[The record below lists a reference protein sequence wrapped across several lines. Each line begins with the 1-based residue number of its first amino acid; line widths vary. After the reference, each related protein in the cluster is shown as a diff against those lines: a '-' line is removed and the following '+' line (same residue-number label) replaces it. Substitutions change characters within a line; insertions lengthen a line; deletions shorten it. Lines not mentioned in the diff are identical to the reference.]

1 MGSRPSDRSRPGE
14 RPDRAS
20 AAEEYRRRVYEVV
33 EDDSLSFEAA
43 TDALLA
49 VGREYLGVAN
59 GHVERFTDRGTNE
72 VIASTDDESG
82 DDDPLVPAGAT
93 FDRGKTFCRLT
104 VERESPLALS
114 DAAAQGYGD
123 DPARH
128 ERDVDCYLGAT
139 VYVRGER
146 YGTVCFVD
154 GEPRSE
160 RFDATERAF
169 VELLA
174 RTIGR
179 RLERRAHDRVERK
192 YESLVSSAPDA
203 VLLVDARTWRVEEAN
218 EAARDLLDRDEG
230 ALVDAHVLDLNPA
243 KCREAHRRALDRALA
258 ADGPVDRLGNGNP
271 LRVRRPDGTAV
282 PVSVNAT
289 TVELDGDEYVQAVL
303 RDVSERRDREE
314 RLRLRERAIDE
325 ASVGVTI
332 TDAGAGPASGDGSGA
347 EAAAS
352 STDNELVYVND
363 EFQRLTGYDSAEVL
377 GRDCRFLQT
386 DDTDEGDRRAIREAL
401 RADEPVQRELLN
413 ERADGTPFWNEL
425 SIAPVEDESGET
437 THFVGFQRDVTDR
450 RRRRRL
456 LTVLNRVLRHNLRN
470 EMNAVVGYAELL
482 AADLDG
488 EAERHA
494 RRVARTGRRL
504 TALGEK
510 ARTLESAVREPGSV
524 EPVDLGATVEAVA
537 ATLREES
544 PGAPVRV
551 AAADPPSGLATSR
564 LETALLELGRNAV
577 EHGADGDGHANAD
590 ADATVELRVEGGR
603 DEDEGEVR
611 VVVADDG
618 PGMPEME
625 RRVLESGRE
634 TPLEHGS
641 GLGLAMVNWLVTHV
655 GGHVTTAV
663 EDGTAVTLHLR
674 PGDADADA
682 DADAASS
689 S

>member
-1 MGSRPSDRSRPGE
+1 
-14 RPDRAS
+14 
-20 AAEEYRRRVYEVV
+20 VYEVV

-72 VIASTDDESG
+72 VIASTDDGSG
-82 DDDPLVPAGAT
+82 DDDPLVPVGAT

-154 GEPRSE
+154 RNPRSE
-160 RFDATERAF
+160 QFDATERAF

-174 RTIGR
+174 RTVGR
-179 RLERRAHDRVERK
+179 RLERRAHDTVERK
-192 YESLVSSAPDA
+192 YESLVSAAPDA
-203 VLLVDARTWRVEEAN
+203 VLLVDAGTWRIEEAN
-218 EAARDLLDRDEG
+218 EAARTLLDRDEG
-230 ALVDAHVLDLNPA
+230 ALVGAHVLDLNPA
-243 KCREAHRRALDRALA
+243 ERRVAHRRALDRALA
-258 ADGPVDRLGNGNP
+258 ADGPVDRLEEGRP
-271 LRVRRPDGTAV
+271 LRIRRPDGTAV
-282 PVSVNAT
+282 PVSLSAT
-289 TVELDGDEYVQAVL
+289 TVELDGDEFVQAVL

-332 TDAGAGPASGDGSGA
+332 ADAAGDADETP
-347 EAAAS
+347 
-352 STDNELVYVND
+352 LVYVND
-363 EFQRLTGYDSAEVL
+363 EFERLTGYDGAEAL

-386 DDTDEGDRRAIREAL
+386 DDTDEDDRRAIREAL
-401 RADEPVQRELLN
+401 RADEPVERELLN

-425 SIAPVEDESGET
+425 TVAPVEDGSGET

-456 LTVLNRVLRHNLRN
+456 LAVLNRVLRHNLRN

-488 EAERHA
+488 EAETHA
-494 RRVARTGRRL
+494 RRIARTGRRL
-504 TALGEK
+504 TTLGEK
-510 ARTLESAVREPGSV
+510 ARALESAVREPGSV
-524 EPVDLGATVEAVA
+524 EPVDVA
-537 ATLREES
+537 ATAASVGASLREES
-544 PGAPVRV
+544 PGATVRV
-551 AAADPPSGLATSR
+551 DADDAPRALATPR

-577 EHGADGDGHANAD
+577 EHGADADGG
-590 ADATVELRVEGGR
+590 ADATVELSVESA
-603 DEDEGEVR
+603 EDEVR

-618 PGMPEME
+618 PGMPGME

-663 EDGTAVTLHLR
+663 DDGTAVTLHLR
-674 PGDADADA
+674 P
-682 DADAASS
+682 ADAAGTSAP
-689 S
+689 